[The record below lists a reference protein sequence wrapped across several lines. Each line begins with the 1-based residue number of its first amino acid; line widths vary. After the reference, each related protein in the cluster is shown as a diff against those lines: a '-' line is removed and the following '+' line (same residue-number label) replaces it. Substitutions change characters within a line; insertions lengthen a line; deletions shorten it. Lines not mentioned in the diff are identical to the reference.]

1 LKVVESGKCFKV
13 PLTEY
18 IDALNVEEKLKALM
32 VFL

>member
-1 LKVVESGKCFKV
+1 MQELQMSKEIISIHS
-13 PLTEY
+13 EY